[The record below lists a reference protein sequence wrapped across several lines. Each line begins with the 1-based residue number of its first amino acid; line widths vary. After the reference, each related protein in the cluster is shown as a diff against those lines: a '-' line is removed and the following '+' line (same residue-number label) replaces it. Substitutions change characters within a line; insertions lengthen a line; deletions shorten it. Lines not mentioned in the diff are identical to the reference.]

1 MSGERRQPTRSSSD
15 DPQRADRRTWTAA
28 RRILLTL
35 VDRVLA
41 EGWLAIR
48 DFESSSSQR
57 PASLTPA
64 PSAVGEGAR
73 PLQHPAVVVFETFSL
88 TAVAGTLRR
97 PPPGIYSS
105 SGSAFRVATSFILP
119 IFRHKHFIQH
129 VDDI

>member
-15 DPQRADRRTWTAA
+15 DPQRADRRTRTAA

-57 PASLTPA
+57 TAKLTPA

-73 PLQHPAVVVFETFSL
+73 PLQHPAVVVFETFSF
-88 TAVAGTLRR
+88 
-97 PPPGIYSS
+97 PPTI
-105 SGSAFRVATSFILP
+105 P
-119 IFRHKHFIQH
+119 IFPTVLMNTAKSVTLTVFCINVRVRGQ
-129 VDDI
+129 